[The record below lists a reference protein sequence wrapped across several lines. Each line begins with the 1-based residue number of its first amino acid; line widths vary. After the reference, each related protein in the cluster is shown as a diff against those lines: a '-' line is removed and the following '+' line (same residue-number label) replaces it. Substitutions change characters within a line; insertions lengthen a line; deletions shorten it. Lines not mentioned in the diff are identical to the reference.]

1 MASPGSSTSSSTNNN
16 PFAGPDPVLIRDPD
30 IHPRVPVC
38 LDYSTSTYYAWKT
51 YFSLV
56 FRKYHLHDHVDSS
69 VDSSLMLGDDEWTT
83 IDATLIRWFYLTIS
97 RDLFHTVV
105 TDGDDTLAVWTKLN
119 GLFTDNQLQRRVFLQ
134 QEFFGS
140 HQLDS
145 SIDGY
150 CMRLK
155 KLADELRD
163 LGETISDDLLLST
176 LTAGINEEFGNAASN
191 LTLIPE
197 PTFPKVKAYL
207 RPEERRMKMAKTR
220 ATHTALIAGT
230 SRGGPPPPSPQAPA
244 APRFPPPAVSYGQY
258 LPPTVFFQGP
268 PPQPASSDRRCGG

>member
-1 MASPGSSTSSSTNNN
+1 MASPASSASGSVVPN
-16 PFAGPDPVLIRDPD
+16 PFAGPDPVLIRDLD
-30 IHPRVPVC
+30 IHRRVPVC

-56 FRKYHLHDHVDSS
+56 FREYHLHDHVDGS
-69 VDSSLMLGDDEWTT
+69 VDSSLMLGDVEWTT

-97 RDLFHTVV
+97 KDLFHTVV
-105 TDGDDTLAVWTKLN
+105 SDGDDALAVLTKLN

-145 SIDGY
+145 SIDDY

-163 LGETISDDLLLST
+163 LGEIISDDLLLST
-176 LTAGINEEFGNAASN
+176 LSAGLNEEFGNAASN

-197 PTFPKVKAYL
+197 PTFAKVVAYL
-207 RPEERRMKMAKTR
+207 RLEERRMKMAKTR
-220 ATHTALIAGT
+220 ATHVALATGT
-230 SRGGPPPPSPQAPA
+230 SRGGPPPPAP
-244 APRFPPPAVSYGQY
+244 
-258 LPPTVFFQGP
+258 
-268 PPQPASSDRRCGG
+268 